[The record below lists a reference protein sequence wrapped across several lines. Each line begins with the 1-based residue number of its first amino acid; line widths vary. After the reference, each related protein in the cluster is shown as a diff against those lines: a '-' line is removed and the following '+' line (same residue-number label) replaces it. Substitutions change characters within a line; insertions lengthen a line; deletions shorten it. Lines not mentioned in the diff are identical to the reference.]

1 MEGGGVI
8 ITRIARQGGGDA
20 KAMCVFA
27 PSAMAARLAFRTQAA
42 VWPGKSIFL
51 TCFFGRS
58 VRIIN
63 SREQAVVAGSQGC
76 QVEHARHA
84 IEAPQQHCV
93 RRLRGSWSPK
103 WGAEAPPHPCALPL
117 IGKACSLGDA
127 FSHSSFGSLA
137 GLEGVGAAYGVW
149 IMDSYSSAD
158 TARNHF

>member
-1 MEGGGVI
+1 
-8 ITRIARQGGGDA
+8 
-20 KAMCVFA
+20 MCVFA
-27 PSAMAARLAFRTQAA
+27 PSAMAAPLAFRTQAA

-84 IEAPQQHCV
+84 IEAPQQLCV

-103 WGAEAPPHPCALPL
+103 WAEAPPHPCALPL
-117 IGKACSLGDA
+117 IGGAGSILGDDA
-127 FSHSSFGSLA
+127 SSHTSVCSLA
-137 GLEGVGAAYGVW
+137 GLAEGVGAASVW
-149 IMDSYSSAD
+149 MMDSYSSAD